1 METTLRSI
9 RVSRYANLLC
19 DNVVWRSFNLSEKR
33 TALNKQMISGENM
46 TSAILTPA
54 LWSNRW
60 DVTLT
65 ASFKRN
71 R

>member
-1 METTLRSI
+1 METTLRNI
-9 RVSRYANLLC
+9 RVSRYANLRC

-33 TALNKQMISGENM
+33 TALNKQMMGGENM

-60 DVTLT
+60 AVTLT